1 MTRWL
6 ALALIGVAVSGPATA
21 APREGDV
28 VVFRTSGQ
36 PERRLKVLRVS
47 AFPDGESLADVED
60 LATGDR
66 FTLPG
71 KVLAAAGRTRSQT
84 SPAAGMEENRQGGE
98 PSTPHPGPPPQ
109 GGRGPEGSGNLLL
122 PPPGRGE
129 GGGRSAVGDTVG
141 NGQPR
146 LTASP
151 EPESTIVRVRLREW
165 APPVVILPVSA
176 NLPVDDATTAPEPQQ
191 SPPVPQSMPAPQPH
205 PSAEAQMFAEIKPLV
220 ANLHTA
226 LRPTVREDAATGL
239 AEGRYASR
247 PEVKATL
254 AYAAMTD
261 PAPSVRAHCI
271 RCLSTL
277 GYHHPVY
284 VDYLRACAGSGAG
297 EVQAAAA
304 GALAKLA
311 PRK

>member
-6 ALALIGVAVSGPATA
+6 ALALLALAVSGPASA

-47 AFPDGESLADVED
+47 AFPDGESLADVQDE
-60 LATGDR
+60 ATGDR

-71 KVLAAAGRTRSQT
+71 KVLAAAGRIRNPEPKPEPVQV
-84 SPAAGMEENRQGGE
+84 PVAAK
-98 PSTPHPGPPPQ
+98 PP
-109 GGRGPEGSGNLLL
+109 
-122 PPPGRGE
+122 
-129 GGGRSAVGDTVG
+129 V
-141 NGQPR
+141 
-146 LTASP
+146 
-151 EPESTIVRVRLREW
+151 PESTIVRVRMREW
-165 APPVVILPVSA
+165 APPVVILPASA
-176 NLPVDDATTAPEPQQ
+176 NLPADDATTAPEPSQP
-191 SPPVPQSMPAPQPH
+191 PPVPQAQPQ

-220 ANLHTA
+220 ADLHTA

-239 AEGRYASR
+239 AEGRYGSR

-271 RCLSTL
+271 RCLSAL
-277 GYHHPVY
+277 GYQHPVY
-284 VDYLRACAGSGAG
+284 VEFLRACAGSGSG
-297 EVQAAAA
+297 EVQTAAAA
-304 GALAKLA
+304 ALAKLT

>member
-6 ALALIGVAVSGPATA
+6 ALALLGIAVSGTALA
-21 APREGDV
+21 APKEGDV

-60 LATGDR
+60 IATGDR

-71 KVLAAAGRTRSQT
+71 KVLAAAGRS
-84 SPAAGMEENRQGGE
+84 
-98 PSTPHPGPPPQ
+98 
-109 GGRGPEGSGNLLL
+109 
-122 PPPGRGE
+122 
-129 GGGRSAVGDTVG
+129 RSAE
-141 NGQPR
+141 PK
-146 LTASP
+146 P
-151 EPESTIVRVRLREW
+151 EPKPEPAPVVVVPPITVTPVAESNIVRVRHREW
-165 APPVVILPVSA
+165 VRPAVILPASA
-176 NLPVDDATTAPEPQQ
+176 NIPDDATTTPEPEVMAPPPAQ
-191 SPPVPQSMPAPQPH
+191 PVPP
-205 PSAEAQMFAEIKPLV
+205 PSAESRMFAEIKPLV
-220 ANLHTA
+220 ADLHTA

-239 AEGRYASR
+239 AEGRYGSR

-271 RCLSTL
+271 RCLSAL

-284 VDYLRACAGSGAG
+284 VDYLRACAASGTG
-297 EVQAAAA
+297 EVQTAAST
-304 GALAKLA
+304 ALVKLT